1 MLDTR
6 YWMLDI
12 SRNQSS
18 SIQNP
23 VSSVSNL
30 FAIVRCKSPRQFCMI
45 NDEVWVI
52 DIKLILRFQTCFA
65 ATGGIVGLTFQ
76 TC

>member
-12 SRNQSS
+12 SRDQAS

-23 VSSVSNL
+23 VPFVSNL
-30 FAIVRCKSPRQFCMI
+30 FAILRRMSTRDYFLMI
-45 NDEVWVI
+45 NDEVCI
-52 DIKLILRFQTCFA
+52 SEY
-65 ATGGIVGLTFQ
+65 
-76 TC
+76 